1 MLYEAIAV
9 ALVVFLT
16 VGGQEL
22 LGFTMLG
29 RPIVIA
35 PLVGLLLGDLQTGL
49 LVGAALE
56 TIFMGVVNIGGAA
69 AAEPGLASA
78 LAAAFAIK
86 LGGGTEYAITL
97 ALPLGIIGLQIK
109 QLLYIAV
116 VAPLSVKFDDYAKA
130 GNAKAYTRLHFGI
143 WGLNWGCYSLIPFFA
158 ILFGAKATESAL
170 KLIPEVIMHGL
181 SVAGNLLP
189 AVGMAMLLKML
200 WDNKIAAYF
209 FLGFI
214 VIAYLKVP
222 LIAVSALA
230 IIIAVIVAQNDM
242 ALKTVKDQ
250 IGRGVK
256 SLGQKSTDPK
266 QQEVDDFYA

>member
-1 MLYEAIAV
+1 MLYEAI
-9 ALVVFLT
+9 VVGLIVWLT
-16 VGGQEL
+16 VGGQEM

-35 PLVGLLLGDLQTGL
+35 PLVGLFLGDLQTGL

-97 ALPLGIIGLQIK
+97 ALPIGIIGLQIK
-109 QLLYIAV
+109 QFLWIAV
-116 VAPLSVKFDDYAKA
+116 VAPISTRFDKYAA
-130 GNAKAYTRLHFGI
+130 NGDAKAYTRLHFGI
-143 WGLNWGCYSLIPFFA
+143 WTLNWGLYSMIPFFA
-158 ILFGAKATESAL
+158 ILVGSKATESAL
-170 KLIPEVIMHGL
+170 KMIPEVIMHGL
-181 SVAGNLLP
+181 EIAGNLLP

-200 WDNKIAAYF
+200 WDNKIAVYF

-214 VIAYLKVP
+214 LIAYLNIP
-222 LIAVSALA
+222 LIAVSAFA
-230 IIIAVIVAQNDM
+230 IIAAVIAAQNDLSLRSIKNELM
-242 ALKTVKDQ
+242 KARQV
-250 IGRGVK
+250 GSGVVI
-256 SLGQKSTDPK
+256 DPK
-266 QQEVDDFYA
+266 QQEVDDFYS

>member
-1 MLYEAIAV
+1 MLYEAIVV
-9 ALVVFLT
+9 ALIVWLT

-35 PLVGLLLGDLQTGL
+35 PLVGLFLGDLQTGL

-69 AAEPGLASA
+69 SAEPGLASA

-109 QLLYIAV
+109 QLLWIAV
-116 VAPLSVKFDDYAKA
+116 VAPISTRFDKYAA
-130 GNAKAYTRLHFGI
+130 QGNGKAYTRLHFGI
-143 WGLNWGCYSLIPFFA
+143 WALNWGVYSLIPFFA
-158 ILFGAKATESAL
+158 ILVGSKATESVL
-170 KLIPEVIMHGL
+170 KMIPDVIMHGL
-181 SVAGNLLP
+181 EIAGNLLP

-200 WDNKIAAYF
+200 WDNKIAVYF
-209 FLGFI
+209 FLGF
-214 VIAYLKVP
+214 VLIAYLDIP
-222 LIAVSALA
+222 LIAISAIA
-230 IIIAVIVAQNDM
+230 IIAAVIVAQNDIT
-242 ALKTVKDQ
+242 LKGIKDQ
-250 IGRGVK
+250 LKQGVNISSSK
-256 SLGQKSTDPK
+256 NNDPK